1 MRAHEEIELRDYQR
15 ECINAIWHAWPNP
28 GMPSIGVSPTPGTL
42 RPAVVMPTGSG
53 KTIMFSAL
61 ARDFLEI
68 HGERVLVLVHRDELA
83 DQAIA
88 KIRATAPT
96 LTVGKVKAA
105 DNEVSADVVV
115 ASVQTISRDNRLRQ
129 LVDAHLDPA
138 RPRFGLII
146 TDECH
151 HAAAAS
157 YGKIYDAFPYVK
169 QAGFT
174 ATMAR
179 GDGVGLGDVWEKVV
193 YQRSVLEMVADGYLT
208 DVRGRSIDLE
218 GLDLSQVKMSGKDY
232 SAASLGDAMM
242 SADGP
247 RLIARVMHEHAR
259 DRRSVVFTPTVAMA
273 HATAK
278 ELDAV
283 GIPAGVVSGET
294 PREERQRIYN
304 AAAAGKL
311 RALVNCMVLTEG
323 FDLPALDCC
332 VIARPTKSAPLF
344 VQMAGRVL
352 RPWPGKTEALVIDIT
367 GAGGV
372 LSTLVDL
379 APGQVTQMRQGESLA
394 EAYEEQEARANTRVE
409 AGSLAFRLKH
419 KELDLF
425 TASSPNWLRTR
436 GGVLFIPIQ
445 GGYIVLWPAR
455 DGDPGHW
462 DVWGVPENHGKFMPL
477 HRGLPL
483 GTAHAWAETEAR
495 DNAQFSVER
504 KADWR
509 RKPAAPRMV
518 ALARSM
524 RLDVGA
530 GARAGDVSDLM
541 AVHKASLK
549 LDHLLERLEQ

>member
-1 MRAHEEIELRDYQR
+1 MRAHDELQLRPYQR
-15 ECINAIWHAWPNP
+15 ECIDAIWHAWPYEGN
-28 GMPSIGVSPTPGTL
+28 GTL

-53 KTIMFSAL
+53 KTVMFSRL
-61 ARDFLEI
+61 ARDFIEI
-68 HGERVLVLVHRDELA
+68 YGERVLVLVHRDELA

-115 ASVQTISRDNRLRQ
+115 ASVQTLSRDNRLGQ
-129 LVDAHLDPA
+129 LLNAQSIHLE
-138 RPRFGLII
+138 RPMIGLAI

-157 YGKIYDAFPYVK
+157 YRKIYDAFPGIK
-169 QAGFT
+169 HAGFT
-174 ATMAR
+174 ATLAR

-232 SAASLGDAMM
+232 SAASLGDALM

-247 RLIARVMHEHAR
+247 RVIARVMHQHAR
-259 DRRSVVFTPTVAMA
+259 DRRSVVFTPTVAVA

-278 ELDAV
+278 ELDAI

-294 PREERQRIYN
+294 PREERARIYA

-344 VQMAGRVL
+344 IQMAGRVL
-352 RPWPGKTEALVIDIT
+352 RPWPGKTEALLIDIT
-367 GAGGV
+367 GVGGK

-394 EAYEEQEARANTRVE
+394 EAYEAQEARANSRVE

-425 TASSPNWLRTR
+425 TAASPNWLRTR
-436 GGVLFIPIQ
+436 GGVLFIPLK
-445 GGYIVLWPAR
+445 GGFVILWPSR
-455 DGDPGHW
+455 DGEPDHW
-462 DVWGVPENHGKFMPL
+462 DVWGVPEGPGKFVPL
-477 HRGLPL
+477 HKGLPL
-483 GTAHAWAETEAR
+483 GTAQAWAETEAR

-504 KADWR
+504 NADWR
-509 RKPAAPRMV
+509 RQKVSPRMLAV
-518 ALARSM
+518 ARSM
-524 RLDVGA
+524 RLDVGL
-530 GARAGDVSDLM
+530 GDRAGHVSDQM
-541 AVHKASLK
+541 AIAQASRK
-549 LDHLLERLEQ
+549 LDHLLKGLGQ